1 VENEELS
8 MPLDLAVADYV
19 RQLRRVGLRP
29 SERLVQHIVQAGPA
43 AVGPL
48 LELALETDLLYKEEP
63 ECYAPLHA
71 LRLLGELRPPEM
83 ITPLLRA
90 LPLEQDDETNLPDDW
105 ETEVPQIIGRLG
117 AAAVAPLW
125 AIADDAGFAPAGRSA
140 ALNALTYAT
149 AIDPAI
155 RDEVIAGLRE
165 RLARSD
171 DTTFS
176 SHLVIALANLGVAE
190 AYSDVMRLYRE
201 GRIDQEII
209 PAGAARQLLLTSSD
223 KRLACVRHP
232 LWERYDQHGPFP
244 QEREA

>member
-1 VENEELS
+1 

-29 SERLVQHIVQAGPA
+29 GEQLVQHIVQAGAA

-48 LELALETDLLYKEEP
+48 LELALATELLYKKEP

-83 ITPLLRA
+83 IAPLLRA
-90 LPLEQDDETNLPDDW
+90 LPLDTDEDTDLPGDW
-105 ETEVPQIIGRLG
+105 ETEVPQIVGRLG

-125 AIADDAGFAPAGRSA
+125 AIADDAGFALAGRSA

-176 SHLVIALANLGVAE
+176 SYLVVALANLGTAE
-190 AYSDVMRLYRE
+190 AYSDVMRRYRE

-244 QEREA
+244 HEHEA